1 MEQGHNSANKLLFNI
16 GDEIP
21 FEKLEPGMLLRRTDT
36 AGSTWFLEVIRVH
49 KRPDNGRVVSVS
61 TSLRKP
67 GSSEII
73 EFEEKESRNFDYR
86 KYYFQG
92 YR

>member
-1 MEQGHNSANKLLFNI
+1 MERGHNNPNKPLLNI

-21 FEKLEPGMLLRRTDT
+21 FEKLERGMLLRRTDT
-36 AGSTWFLEVIRVH
+36 TGSTWFLEVIRVH

-61 TSLRKP
+61 TLSRPPGSAELRELSEKP
-67 GSSEII
+67 GE
-73 EFEEKESRNFDYR
+73 NADYK